1 MLVSHAQHIS
11 LQLLGQKVAVTA
23 GADQRLSSVT
33 VNEGNRNVVLLAVGA
48 DRSKQGSLLLRNV
61 FRKSCR
67 DVLIRLIGR
76 FCLIGPGRFFLSVRT
91 GISLCRLFPDI
102 PLLLQLLPQHITDVL
117 ILANLF
123 LDGIVNIRVGL
134 LHHLQLL
141 VHIVALQPPG
151 IHTPDGQ
158 KHGRHKTHEDQHDAM
173 TDRMKPKNL
182 FVLHQSTSNL

>member
-48 DRSKQGSLLLRNV
+48 DRSKQGSLLWRKV
-61 FRKSCR
+61 FRQIFR
-67 DVLIRLIGR
+67 DGLIRLIRR
-76 FCLIGPGRFFLSVRT
+76 FCLICPGRFFLAVRT

-151 IHTPDGQ
+151 IHPPDSQ
-158 KHGRHKTHEDQHDAM
+158 KHGRHKTHEDQHDSV
-173 TDRMKPKNL
+173 TDGMKPKNL

>member
-11 LQLLGQKVAVTA
+11 LQLLSQKVAVTA

-61 FRKSCR
+61 FRKSYR

-76 FCLIGPGRFFLSVRT
+76 FCLIGPGRFFLTVRT

-102 PLLLQLLPQHITDVL
+102 PLLLQLLPQLLD
-117 ILANLF
+117 LAAYIN
-123 LDGIVNIRVGL
+123 
-134 LHHLQLL
+134 
-141 VHIVALQPPG
+141 
-151 IHTPDGQ
+151 
-158 KHGRHKTHEDQHDAM
+158 KM
-173 TDRMKPKNL
+173 
-182 FVLHQSTSNL
+182 